1 MAEDVGE
8 EAGDD
13 GEEGEVVEPDQPRVL
28 QTHVGDGPVGEQGHG
43 LDLDNT
49 RARECH
55 MCSC

>member
-1 MAEDVGE
+1 MAEDVCE

-28 QTHVGDGPVGEQGHG
+28 QTHVGDGPVGEQCHG
-43 LDLDNT
+43 LALDNS
-49 RARECH
+49 RERH